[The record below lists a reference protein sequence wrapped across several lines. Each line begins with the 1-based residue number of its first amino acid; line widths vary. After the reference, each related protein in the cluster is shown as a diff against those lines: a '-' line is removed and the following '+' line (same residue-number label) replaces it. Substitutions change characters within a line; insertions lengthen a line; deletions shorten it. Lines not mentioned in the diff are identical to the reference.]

1 LINTLLGK
9 VFGTK
14 NEREIK
20 RMMPRVEAIS
30 ALEPEMKKLSDEQ
43 LRAKTEEFR
52 TRIKERLARFEGETE
67 QQAAPEAEADS
78 DIDRQKRLENE
89 RFRALREA
97 LDEILVEAF
106 AVVREAGRRVLNMRH
121 FDVQLIGGMVLH
133 EGKIAEMKTGEG
145 KTLVATLPVYLN
157 ALGGRGV
164 HVVTVNDYLAKR
176 DSEWM
181 GKLYK
186 FLGLTVGVIV
196 HELDDEERRE
206 AYAADVT
213 YGTNNEF
220 GFDYL
225 RDNMKFDLRD
235 CVQREHHYAIVDEVD
250 SILIDEA
257 RTPLIISG
265 ASEEST
271 DKYYKVNRIIPRL
284 TRGEELGQN
293 ELREL
298 IEGKKIAP
306 EDRDEMVQE
315 LNESGNDPQRKILT
329 GDFAVDEKHK
339 NITVTDR
346 GWEKVEKLLGI
357 GNIAD
362 PENWALKHHVETAIK
377 AHALYRK
384 DVEYVVKDGE
394 VVIVD
399 EFTGRLMP
407 GRRWSDGLHQAIE
420 AKENVKI
427 ERENQTLATIT
438 FQNYFRMYK
447 KLAGM
452 TGTAETEAPEF
463 DKIYKLEVTVIP
475 TNRTLLRIE
484 NPDIV
489 YRTEKEKYFAASD
502 EIQRLHDSGQPVLVG
517 TTSIEKSER
526 LSELLKKKG
535 IKHVVLNAKY
545 HEREAEIVAQAGR
558 KGMVT
563 IATNMA
569 GRGTDILLGGNPEF
583 MAKQECVKKGIA
595 QPLRAAQG
603 KVGADVDDSNRTL
616 WYYAGNEYVVPTDQ
630 WNEVFAR
637 YKTDTDREHQEVI
650 GAGGLHIFG
659 TERHEARRIDNQLRG
674 RAGRQGDPGSSRF
687 YLSLEDD
694 LMRIFAK
701 EWVSNLLQRL
711 GMEEGVP
718 IESRMITRRIEAA
731 QKAVEGQNFESR
743 KHLLE
748 YDDVMN
754 KQRVAV
760 YGLRRRLLEGLDQ
773 KDLIIED
780 YVAGI
785 LGELLEKY
793 CPEKSHADDW
803 DCKGLKEAVFT
814 KFGVDIYAEGLK
826 PEEMS
831 RQELGDAVFEK
842 LKERYDAKEKLIGSE
857 AMRYHERTIMLSVI
871 DAQWKD
877 HLLSMDHLKEGIGLR
892 GYGQHDPLVEYKRE
906 SFDMFE
912 EMMQRFQEETVR
924 ILYLMQILERPPD
937 SGPMPRGPE
946 GPLDQGPEA
955 GVPSII
961 SGGRGNGRPARQI
974 ATSVDDIEEAF
985 QRKKKRELEQARM
998 AGAGDTQTVQQVVR
1012 SGEKIGRNDPCPCGS
1027 GKKYKKCCGA

>member
-1 LINTLLGK
+1 MINTLLGK
-9 VFGTK
+9 IFGTK
-14 NEREIK
+14 NEREVK
-20 RMMPRVEAIS
+20 RLQPRVVAIN
-30 ALEPEMKKLSDEQ
+30 ALEPEMQKLSDEQ
-43 LRAKTEEFR
+43 LRAKTAEFR
-52 TRIKERLARFEGETE
+52 ARIQERLSSI
-67 QQAAPEAEADS
+67 ADEP
-78 DIDRQKRLENE
+78 DADPDRQKEIETQRSEVLKVV
-89 RFRALREA
+89 
-97 LDEILVEAF
+97 LDELLEEAF
-106 AVVREAGRRVLNMRH
+106 AVVREAGKRVLNMRH

-133 EGKIAEMKTGEG
+133 EGTIAEMKTGEG

-157 ALGGRGV
+157 ALSGRGV

-181 GKLYK
+181 GKLYS
-186 FLGLTVGVIV
+186 FLGLSVGVIV
-196 HELDDEERRE
+196 HDLDDEERRA

-225 RDNMKFDLRD
+225 RDNMKFDLHD
-235 CVQREHHYAIVDEVD
+235 CVQRMHNFAIVDEVD

-271 DKYYKVNRIIPRL
+271 DKYYKVNRIIPKL
-284 TRGEELGQN
+284 EKGEEIDTQPG
-293 ELREL
+293 EP
-298 IEGKKIAP
+298 KI
-306 EDRDEMVQE
+306 M
-315 LNESGNDPQRKILT
+315 T
-329 GDFAVDEKHK
+329 GDYVVDEKHR
-339 NITVTDR
+339 NVTVSDD

-362 PENWALKHHVETAIK
+362 PENWALKHHVETAVK
-377 AHALYRK
+377 AHALYKK

-394 VVIVD
+394 VLIVD

-463 DKIYKLEVTVIP
+463 DKIYRLEVLVIP
-475 TNRTLLRIE
+475 TNRTLLRKE

-502 EIQRLHDSGQPVLVG
+502 EIQRLHESNQPVLVG

-595 QPLRAAQG
+595 QPIRAAQG
-603 KVGADVDDSNRTL
+603 KIEAEIDDSNRTV
-616 WYYAGNEYVVPTDQ
+616 WYYAGNEYAVPTDQ
-630 WNEVFAR
+630 WNEIFTR
-637 YKTDTDREHQEVI
+637 YKADTDQEHKDVI
-650 GAGGLHIFG
+650 AAGGLHIFG

-731 QKAVEGQNFESR
+731 QKAVEGQNFEAR

-754 KQRVAV
+754 KQRTAV

-780 YVAGI
+780 YVSAI
-785 LGELLEKY
+785 LGDILERH
-793 CPEKSHADDW
+793 CPPKEHEDNW
-803 DCKGLKEAVFT
+803 DLKALKDAIFT
-814 KFGVDIYAEGLK
+814 RFGVDIYSEGLK
-826 PEEMS
+826 PEQMN
-831 RQELGDAVFEK
+831 RQELGDAIFDK
-842 LKERYDAKEKLIGSE
+842 LKERYDAKEALIGAE
-857 AMRYHERTIMLSVI
+857 AMRYHERMIMLSVI

-877 HLLSMDHLKEGIGLR
+877 HLLSMDHLKEGINLR

-906 SFDMFE
+906 SYDMFE

-924 ILYLMQILERPPD
+924 YLYLMQIMERPPD
-937 SGPMPRGPE
+937 TGARPGGGGPD
-946 GPLDQGPEA
+946 LSDQEPAA
-955 GVPSII
+955 GVPSVIT
-961 SGGRGNGRPARQI
+961 GGRGGNGRPPRQV

-985 QRKKKRELEQARM
+985 QRKKKKELEQARM
-998 AGAGDTQTVQQVVR
+998 AGAGDMQVQQVVR
-1012 SGEKIGRNDPCPCGS
+1012 SGDKVGRNDPCPCGS
-1027 GKKYKKCCGA
+1027 GKKYKKCCGANS

>member
-1 LINTLLGK
+1 MINTLLGK
-9 VFGTK
+9 IFGTK
-14 NEREIK
+14 NEREVK
-20 RMMPRVEAIS
+20 RLQPRVAAIN
-30 ALEPEMKKLSDEQ
+30 ALEPEMQKLSDDQ

-52 TRIKERLARFEGETE
+52 ARIQERLGSIAD
-67 QQAAPEAEADS
+67 APDAGTAGADADRKDTGVEDL
-78 DIDRQKRLENE
+78 DIDRQKEVETE
-89 RFRALREA
+89 RAGALKEV
-97 LDEILVEAF
+97 LDELLEEAF

-157 ALGGRGV
+157 ALSGRGV

-181 GKLYK
+181 GKLYT

-196 HELDDEERRE
+196 HDLDDEERRA

-213 YGTNNEF
+213 NGTNNEF

-235 CVQREHHYAIVDEVD
+235 CVQRVHNFAIVDEVD

-271 DKYYKVNRIIPRL
+271 DKYYKVNRIIPKL
-284 TRGEELGQN
+284 EKGEEVDTQPG
-293 ELREL
+293 EP
-298 IEGKKIAP
+298 KI
-306 EDRDEMVQE
+306 M
-315 LNESGNDPQRKILT
+315 T
-329 GDFAVDEKHK
+329 GDFVVDEKHR
-339 NITVTDR
+339 NCTVTDV

-362 PENWALKHHVETAIK
+362 PENWALKHHVETAVK
-377 AHALYRK
+377 AHALYKK

-394 VVIVD
+394 VLIVD

-463 DKIYKLEVTVIP
+463 EKIYRLEVLVIP
-475 TNRTLLRIE
+475 TNRTLLRQE

-489 YRTEKEKYFAASD
+489 YRTEKEKYFAAAD
-502 EIQRLHDSGQPVLVG
+502 EIQRLHESGQPALVG

-595 QPLRAAQG
+595 QPIRAAQG
-603 KVGADVDDSNRTL
+603 KIEAEVDDPNRTV
-616 WYYAGNEYVVPTDQ
+616 WYYAGNEYAVPTDQ
-630 WNEVFAR
+630 WNEIFAR
-637 YKTDTDREHQEVI
+637 YKADTDEEHREVI
-650 GAGGLHIFG
+650 EAGGLHIFG

-731 QKAVEGQNFESR
+731 QKAVEGQNFEAR

-754 KQRVAV
+754 KQRTAV

-780 YVAGI
+780 YVSGI
-785 LGELLEKY
+785 LGDMLERH
-793 CPEKSHADDW
+793 CPPKEHVANW
-803 DCKGLKEAVFT
+803 DLKALKGAIFT
-814 KFGVDIYAEGLK
+814 HFGVDVYAEGLK
-826 PEEMS
+826 PEEMN
-831 RQELGDAVFEK
+831 RQQLGDAIFDR
-842 LKERYDAKEKLIGSE
+842 LKQRYDAKEKLIGAE
-857 AMRYHERTIMLSVI
+857 AMRYHERMIMLSVI
-871 DAQWKD
+871 DGQWKD
-877 HLLSMDHLKEGIGLR
+877 HLLSMDHLKEGINLR

-906 SFDMFE
+906 SYDMFE

-924 ILYLMQILERPPD
+924 YLYLMQIMERPPD
-937 SGPMPRGPE
+937 LGTRPGAGPE
-946 GPLDQGPEA
+946 VPSGEGPEV

-961 SGGRGNGRPARQI
+961 TGGRGGNGRPPRQV

-985 QRKKKRELEQARM
+985 QRKKKKELEQARM
-998 AGAGDTQTVQQVVR
+998 AGSGDMQVQQVVR
-1012 SGEKIGRNDPCPCGS
+1012 SGAKVGRNDPCPCGS